1 MDLLGGPQSGKLLPS
16 EVGARGC
23 RFYLNYIRVRRM
35 GGRAAVISG
44 EFYARAGKMGQVA
57 GTLFGGCGFVVKTE
71 MDLSGCPFDAALQIE
86 TREYRRR
93 CVQSSTYIIG
103 RVKFDGRAGERKF
116 IYIANT

>member
-1 MDLLGGPQSGKLLPS
+1 
-16 EVGARGC
+16 
-23 RFYLNYIRVRRM
+23 M

-44 EFYARAGKMGQVA
+44 EFYARAGKIGQVA
-57 GTLFGGCGFVVKTE
+57 GRPALSLEGARGFVVKTE

-116 IYIANT
+116 IYVANT